1 MIGASFNLV
10 QEFSMR
16 RDTFLKSMAA
26 LAAAGGLPLSAL
38 AATNLKMMIPAN
50 PGGGWDT
57 TGRALGKALLDA
69 KLADTVTF
77 ENKGGAAGAL
87 GLAQFVN
94 GSKGDPNAI
103 MVMGAVMLG
112 GIITGKPPVS
122 LSAATPLAR
131 LTAEYNVFVLP
142 ANSPFKNMKE
152 VIEQF
157 KKDPGSVK
165 WGGGSRGSTEHI
177 AAAMIAREIGV
188 DATKVNYVAF
198 RGGGEATAAILGG
211 NVTIGGGGYSEM
223 AEYIN
228 AGKMKAVAVT
238 SGTRLK
244 GINVP
249 TLKEQG
255 ISVEIAN
262 WRGVYGAPGIT
273 PEQSKALIDLLV
285 KATKS
290 KSWAEALEK
299 NNWTPSVL
307 TGAEFAKFVD
317 DDFASLRA
325 TMVKSGMV

>member
-1 MIGASFNLV
+1 
-10 QEFSMR
+10 MR
-16 RDTFLKSMAA
+16 RDTFLKSVVAA
-26 LAAAGGLPLSAL
+26 VAAGSLPLSAL
-38 AATNLKMMIPAN
+38 ASTNVKMMIPAN

-57 TGRALGKALLDA
+57 TGRALGKAMQDA
-69 KLADTVTF
+69 KSADTVTY

-94 GSKGDPNAI
+94 GSKGDANAM

-131 LTAEYNVFVLP
+131 LTSEYNVFVLP
-142 ANSPFKNMKE
+142 ANSPFKSMKE
-152 VIEQF
+152 VVEQL

-177 AAAMIAREIGV
+177 AAAMIAREVGV
-188 DATKVNYVAF
+188 DPAKINYVAF

-211 NVTIGGGGYSEM
+211 NVTIGGSGYSEFS
-223 AEYIN
+223 EYIN
-228 AGKMKAVAVT
+228 SGKMKAVGVT
-238 SGTRLK
+238 SAARLK
-244 GINVP
+244 GVAVP

-255 ISVEIAN
+255 INVEIGN

-273 PEQSKALIDLLV
+273 PEQRKALIDVLV

-290 KSWAEALEK
+290 KSWAESMEK
-299 NNWTPSVL
+299 NNWTPALL
-307 TGAEFAKFVD
+307 TGAEFEKFVD

-325 TMVKSGMV
+325 TMVKSGMI